1 MKIILNTYKICEE
14 EQDKFIIIKLDEAEG
29 MYNLYQNKIA
39 KAMDEI
45 KSNNIKLSYSKER
58 EIKNLES
65 NCNQIVA
72 ILDSNNIPYTLIDNN
87 GIKTLK
93 INQIAVRTRYV

>member
-14 EQDKFIIIKLDEAEG
+14 EHEKFIIIKLDEAEG
-29 MYNLYQNKIA
+29 LHNLYQNKIA

-45 KSNNIKLSYSKER
+45 KSSIIKPSYSKER

-65 NCNQIVA
+65 ICNQIVA
-72 ILDSNNIPYTLIDNN
+72 ILDKNNIPYTLIDNN
-87 GIKTLK
+87 GFKTLK
-93 INQIAVRTRYV
+93 IDQIAVRTRHI